1 MRLSGSMCVQMHP
14 WCSLY
19 LCASVLLCGRCG
31 CIQIGLLKN
40 QSLEP
45 TSVAKG
51 RLKLFKFKKRKNK
64 DEEKRKKG
72 RKKSCVAISIRKTK
86 GTNVIIAHIQ
96 L

>member
-51 RLKLFKFKKRKNK
+51 RLKLFKFKKRKKK

-72 RKKSCVAISIRKTK
+72 RKKV
-86 GTNVIIAHIQ
+86 V
-96 L
+96 

>member
-1 MRLSGSMCVQMHP
+1 MYKCTRGALSVFVCFS
-14 WCSLY
+14 
-19 LCASVLLCGRCG
+19 ASVWKVRG
-31 CIQIGLLKN
+31 CIHIGLLKN

>member
-64 DEEKRKKG
+64 DEERRKKG
-72 RKKSCVAISIRKTK
+72 RKKV
-86 GTNVIIAHIQ
+86 V
-96 L
+96 

>member
-1 MRLSGSMCVQMHP
+1 MRLSGSMCVQMHT

-51 RLKLFKFKKRKNK
+51 SLKLFKFKKRKNK

-72 RKKSCVAISIRKTK
+72 RKKV
-86 GTNVIIAHIQ
+86 V
-96 L
+96 

>member
-1 MRLSGSMCVQMHP
+1 MCVQMHP

-51 RLKLFKFKKRKNK
+51 RLKLFKFKKRKK
-64 DEEKRKKG
+64 KMRRRGRKEERK
-72 RKKSCVAISIRKTK
+72 KKSCVAISIRKTK

>member
-40 QSLEP
+40 LSLEP

-64 DEEKRKKG
+64 DEEKSEKG
-72 RKKSCVAISIRKTK
+72 RKKV
-86 GTNVIIAHIQ
+86 V
-96 L
+96 

>member
-51 RLKLFKFKKRKNK
+51 RLKLFKFKKIKNK

-72 RKKSCVAISIRKTK
+72 RKKV
-86 GTNVIIAHIQ
+86 V
-96 L
+96 

>member
-31 CIQIGLLKN
+31 CIHIGLLKN

-51 RLKLFKFKKRKNK
+51 RLKLFKFKKRTNK

-72 RKKSCVAISIRKTK
+72 RKKV
-86 GTNVIIAHIQ
+86 V
-96 L
+96 

>member
-19 LCASVLLCGRCG
+19 LCASVLLYGRCG

-72 RKKSCVAISIRKTK
+72 RKKV
-86 GTNVIIAHIQ
+86 V
-96 L
+96 

>member
-1 MRLSGSMCVQMHP
+1 MCVQMHP

-51 RLKLFKFKKRKNK
+51 RLKLFKFKKRKKK

-72 RKKSCVAISIRKTK
+72 RKKV
-86 GTNVIIAHIQ
+86 V
-96 L
+96 

>member
-72 RKKSCVAISIRKTK
+72 RKKV
-86 GTNVIIAHIQ
+86 V
-96 L
+96 

>member
-1 MRLSGSMCVQMHP
+1 MCVQMHP

-51 RLKLFKFKKRKNK
+51 RLKLFKFKKIKNK

-72 RKKSCVAISIRKTK
+72 RKKV
-86 GTNVIIAHIQ
+86 V
-96 L
+96 